1 MIHAEY
7 MTFATSNI
15 HELTSNRGSAPARM
29 HLPLT
34 IEPSVYDCFTG
45 SRPRITSSSVVSTV
59 STRKSDCFQ
68 LGKPRPWPLQT
79 LPTHEVIFLCIGI
92 RL

>member
-34 IEPSVYDCFTG
+34 IELSVYDCFTG
-45 SRPRITSSSVVSTV
+45 SRPGITSGSVVARFQPVNRTV
-59 STRKSDCFQ
+59 FN
-68 LGKPRPWPLQT
+68 
-79 LPTHEVIFLCIGI
+79 
-92 RL
+92 